1 MNVILLSMI
10 FIKHQIYTQI
20 SMQIYQQV
28 RLNKINE
35 IKNYLLAEVRERELI
50 GKNLSKYIAS
60 SKYFSNH

>member
-1 MNVILLSMI
+1 
-10 FIKHQIYTQI
+10 
-20 SMQIYQQV
+20 MQIYQQV
-28 RLNKINE
+28 RPNKINE

>member
-60 SKYFSNH
+60 SEYFSNH

>member
-35 IKNYLLAEVRERELI
+35 IKNYLLAKVRERELI

-60 SKYFSNH
+60 SEYFSNH

>member
-35 IKNYLLAEVRERELI
+35 IKNYLLAEVRVRELI

-60 SKYFSNH
+60 SEYFSNH

>member
-1 MNVILLSMI
+1 MNGILLSMI

-28 RLNKINE
+28 KLNKINE

-50 GKNLSKYIAS
+50 GKNLSKYITS
-60 SKYFSNH
+60 SEYFSNH

>member
-10 FIKHQIYTQI
+10 FVKHQIYTQI

-60 SKYFSNH
+60 SEYFSNH

>member
-1 MNVILLSMI
+1 MNVILLSKI

-60 SKYFSNH
+60 SEYFSNH